1 MKRYLLCLVVS
12 VLALSSHAAQADE
25 PVLQLIEA
33 MRTRG
38 FSDTALEYIDQL
50 RQRTDLPPEI
60 SQRLSYEEFKVHQ
73 QAARLAKTAELKQAA
88 LEKALASLERFAK
101 ESPNHA
107 LAGTA
112 NSERAGIFLDKAKAL
127 IWESRNEKNPK
138 EQEKQREEARKF
150 ITKARDVYQ
159 TAKEQFESA
168 YNEFKGQFLD
178 EKKDAEQFEI
188 RRKAEQNFIQA
199 QFDLALCLYQEAR
212 TYEAGSQPFL
222 AELNKAAEE
231 FEAIHSKYRSQGAGL
246 FSRIMQGKC
255 FEEQGELRR
264 ALGIYDEILG
274 HPGES
279 ETMKT
284 LKAQTFFFKLIVLN
298 TDEKKE
304 HKLVVSEATKW
315 LEANRRESKTSY
327 GLGIQWE
334 RARALEI
341 LGSTGDLPEEE
352 RDQYLEQAY
361 SEAREISLYAGEF
374 RDPATAMTQR
384 LEPLVSGDGGDP
396 KDFGVAM
403 SLAKNKVRQHA
414 DFSKKLKAAQNASQK
429 EAEQAKFDLHLKET
443 ERIIR
448 LGLSLIDGSEKPSD
462 VASMQYFLAF
472 TLYYANKNYD
482 AAAVA
487 DFIVRT
493 ASEEQAV
500 QAQDAAYLALGALSK
515 LYHSKP
521 KAQRDAERE
530 LMANAAKLLASRWPE
545 SNRADD
551 ARLILGDVYRAA
563 GEPLEAVKF
572 LNAVNDTHPRYREAV
587 LKAGQ
592 EFWVAYLTELQKPED
607 QRLEKA
613 KLDELSKKAE
623 AKIKQGLKLVEDELS
638 SEGTPPDVYVLA
650 KVTLVEILNSQGKEA
665 DSIKLLTEG
674 DHDIITHVSVEDETS
689 RPARGAKSR
698 PIAIQAYQLLLRTYM
713 GLGKIDEAIATMGE
727 LEVVAGSDDPD
738 ALTQIY
744 IQLGFKLKEEIDRLQ
759 AEGNQERLET
769 VMSAFDRFLDAL
781 ASRDANLDYGSLLW
795 IAESYANLGDSMK
808 GDPSAS
814 AAYYDKAANAYNK
827 IIEKGTGNAEFID
840 PAYLPSINAR
850 IAVLKKR
857 QGDYQAAFD
866 TITEV
871 LTGNPK
877 QLDAQMEA
885 ALIIKEWAKVS
896 GDNEKY
902 LDSIFGNKRLKDSP
916 IYGFAQLGL
925 LIQQVMSNP
934 NSSIDDIQERYY
946 DVLFEMGD
954 AYYQYGKSATDP
966 ERENNLLRAKN
977 TLYQFGLNS
986 TPDVAEATW
995 NKFDTLYQEV
1005 QTTLGEIPEPLERP
1019 EEVVAAP
1026 VQPGDQTGD
1035 EGPGDTKT
1043 PIKTPVPVKVDD
1055 RSDPPYMMAAIAL
1068 LVCVGL
1074 GVGFFFLM
1082 KPKKKVRRRIPGR
1095 DDDAAPV
1102 SIGLPSEAPAKPQAK
1117 QQAAPVIDTSAKI
1130 DTTAKAQPKKKP
1142 AAASNQPAAKRP
1154 AAKKPQPAAAES
1166 AEQPVKKKRTVAD
1179 LSPEEKA
1186 ALKKKLLAKKKA
1198 EAAKAAQQKKSNES

>member
-1 MKRYLLCLVVS
+1 MKRYLLGLLVGTFV
-12 VLALSSHAAQADE
+12 LSSHAVQADE

-33 MRTRG
+33 MRNRG
-38 FSDTALEYIDQL
+38 FSDTALDYIDQL
-50 RQRTDLPPEI
+50 RQRDDIPAEI
-60 SQRLSYEEFKVHQ
+60 KERLSYEEFKVHQ

-101 ESPNHA
+101 ESPNHE

-127 IWESRNEKNPK
+127 IWESRSENNIKKK
-138 EQEKQREEARKF
+138 EQQREQAREF
-150 ITKARDVYQ
+150 IDKARDVYQ
-159 TAKEQFESA
+159 TAKEQFETA
-168 YNEFKGQFLD
+168 YNSFRGKFLD

-188 RRKAEQNFIQA
+188 RKQAEQNFIQA

-212 TYEAGSQPFL
+212 TYEKGSQPFL
-222 AELNKAAEE
+222 AGLRTAAEE

-246 FSRIMQGKC
+246 YSRIMQGKC
-255 FEEQGELRR
+255 FEEQGELGR

-279 ETMKT
+279 ETMKM

-298 TDEKKE
+298 TEEKSD

-315 LEANRRESKTSY
+315 LQANRRESKTSY

-341 LGSTGDLPEEE
+341 LGSQGDLPEEE
-352 RDQYLEQAY
+352 RDQYLEQAFN
-361 SEAREISLYAGEF
+361 EAREISLYAGEF
-374 RDPATAMTQR
+374 RDPATAMLQR

-396 KDFGVAM
+396 ESFGVAL

-414 DFSKKLKAAQNASQK
+414 EFSKKIKAAQNASQK
-429 EAEQAKFDLHLKET
+429 QAEQAKFDLHLKET

-448 LGLSLIDGSEKPSD
+448 LGLSLIEGDEKPSE

-493 ASEEQAV
+493 ATEEQAV
-500 QAQDAAYLALGALSK
+500 QAQDAAYLALGALNR
-515 LYHSKP
+515 LYHE
-521 KAQRDAERE
+521 KAGTSRDAERD
-530 LMANAAKLLASRWPE
+530 LMSNAAKLLTTRWPE
-545 SNRADD
+545 STRADD

-563 GEPLEAVKF
+563 GQPLEAVNY
-572 LNAVNDTHPRYREAV
+572 LMAVTDTHPRYREAV

-592 EFWVAYLTELQKPED
+592 EYWVAYLTELQKPE
-607 QRLEKA
+607 QERLEKA
-613 KLDELSKKAE
+613 ELDKLAQNAE
-623 AKIKQGLKLVEDELS
+623 AQIRKGLKLVEDELS
-638 SEGTPPDVYVLA
+638 SEGTPPDIYVLA
-650 KVTLVEILNSQGKEA
+650 KVTLVEILNAQSKEA
-665 DSIKLLTEG
+665 ESLKLLTEG
-674 DHDIITHVSVEDETS
+674 DHNIIKLITVENEADRPAKGATS
-689 RPARGAKSR
+689 RPV
-698 PIAIQAYQLLLRTYM
+698 AIQAYQLLLRTYM
-713 GLGKIDEAIATMGE
+713 GLGKIDDAIATMDE

-759 AEGNQERLET
+759 AEGNQERLQN

-781 ASRDANLDYGSLLW
+781 GNRDENLDYSSLLW

-808 GDPSAS
+808 GDAS
-814 AAYYDKAANAYNK
+814 AASAYYDKAANAYNK
-827 IIEKGTGNAEFID
+827 IIDKGTANPDFID
-840 PAYLPSINAR
+840 PDYLPSISAR

-857 QGDYQAAFD
+857 EGKYQEAYD
-866 TITEV
+866 IISEV
-871 LTGNPK
+871 LSKNPK

-885 ALIIKEWAKVS
+885 ALILKEWAQVS
-896 GDNEKY
+896 GDNDKY
-902 LDSIFGNKRLKDSP
+902 LDAIMGNKRLENSP

-934 NSSIDDIQERYY
+934 NSSINDIEERYY
-946 DVLFEMGD
+946 DVLYEMGD
-954 AYYQYGKSATDP
+954 AYYQYGQSVSDP
-966 ERENNLLRAKN
+966 EKEDNLLRAKN

-995 NKFDTLYQEV
+995 NKFDDLYQEV
-1005 QTTLGEIPEPLERP
+1005 QSALGEIPEPLERP
-1019 EEVVAAP
+1019 QEVAEAP
-1026 VQPGDQTGD
+1026 GPGDQTGG
-1035 EGPGDTKT
+1035 GPGDTGGPKPPDKRPRT
-1043 PIKTPVPVKVDD
+1043 VEVED
-1055 RSDPPYMMAAIAL
+1055 RPDPPYLMAGIAVM
-1068 LVCVGL
+1068 VCIGL

-1082 KPKKKVRRRIPGR
+1082 KPKKKGRRHIPGR
-1095 DDDAAPV
+1095 DDEAPVTIGMPSAAP
-1102 SIGLPSEAPAKPQAK
+1102 SKPQPK
-1117 QQAAPVIDTSAKI
+1117 RQSAPQIETSAK
-1130 DTTAKAQPKKKP
+1130 TPPQKKP
-1142 AAASNQPAAKRP
+1142 TAE
-1154 AAKKPQPAAAES
+1154 KPQPTRSSETG
-1166 AEQPVKKKRTVAD
+1166 EQPAKKKRTVAD

-1186 ALKKKLLAKKKA
+1186 ILKKKLLAKKKA
-1198 EAAKAAQQKKSNES
+1198 EAAKAAQEKKSNES